1 MGLKN
6 FGACVNY
13 LSVEQ
18 LKHSFVAILSLDRAP
33 VLNPPRNTEANS
45 KMACVLNRRP
55 SPFSHLQPYFAES
68 WCRYELSSH
77 TRSSTIWATEGVCTA
92 STIVSWFSFRLLAC
106 IDLAFQRVPLKSIPS
121 SIDVIYR
128 ILPPPFMMLL
138 TVCLFRSSHP

>member
-6 FGACVNY
+6 FGPSVNY

-18 LKHSFVAILSLDRAP
+18 LKHSFVALLNLNRAP
-33 VLNPPRNTEANS
+33 VLNPPRILEANS
-45 KMACVLNRRP
+45 KMACVLNRGP

-68 WCRYELSSH
+68 WCS
-77 TRSSTIWATEGVCTA
+77 VFTA
-92 STIVSWFSFRLLAC
+92 STIVSWFSFRLLDC
-106 IDLAFQRVPLKSIPS
+106 IDQAFQRVPLKSIPS

-128 ILPPPFMMLL
+128 ILPSPFMMLL

>member
-77 TRSSTIWATEGVCTA
+77 TR
-92 STIVSWFSFRLLAC
+92 FSFRLLAC